1 MENYLSG
8 MNDEVREKA
17 SRIKLL
23 ITDIDGVLT
32 DGGVIYDDNYLEY
45 KKFNVKDGFI
55 VKVLKNNG
63 LKIGAITGRNS
74 PVVRSRCEE
83 LNFDFHYHGIS
94 HKGKKLEEV
103 IQKLEINLEECAYIG
118 DDLIDIPIL
127 TKVGFSVAPL
137 DALPYVKE
145 KVDFVSSLPGGRG
158 VFREVADV
166 ILSSKGLLEKIINQ
180 LSEE

>member
-8 MNDEVREKA
+8 MNDIIREKA
-17 SRIKLL
+17 SRVKLL

-45 KKFNVKDGFI
+45 KKFNVKDGLI

-83 LNFDFHYHGIS
+83 LDFDFHYHGIS
-94 HKGKKLEEV
+94 HKGEKLDEVLKKFQIGLD
-103 IQKLEINLEECAYIG
+103 ECAYIG

-127 TKVGFSVAPL
+127 TRVGFSAAPI
-137 DALPYVKE
+137 DALPYVRQ
-145 KVDFVSSLPGGRG
+145 KVDFISSLPGGKG

-166 ILSSKGLLEKIINQ
+166 ILSSKGLLEKIINE
-180 LSEE
+180 LSEK